1 MAKTTAPATTF
12 EWGVAQ
18 MDRHTADGIVFTVH
32 YTVNATSGDGVYAS
46 SAYGSIGL
54 EQPEGDVIPFASLTP
69 EIVIGWVQ
77 DKLGGT
83 EKVDEIQSALQK
95 QLDEQR
101 NPTAAQGLP
110 WQ

>member
-54 EQPEGDVIPFASLTP
+54 EQPEGDAIPYAELTP

>member
-18 MDRHTADGIVFTVH
+18 MERHTADGIVFTVH
-32 YTVNATSGDGVYAS
+32 YTVAANDGTYAS

-54 EQPEGDVIPFASLTP
+54 EQPEGEVIPFASLTP

-77 DKLGGT
+77 DKLGG
-83 EKVDEIQSALQK
+83 EDKVAEIQAALQA
-95 QLDEQR
+95 QIDEQR
-101 NPTAAQGLP
+101 APSKAQGLP

>member
-1 MAKTTAPATTF
+1 MAKTATPATTF

-32 YTVNATSGDGVYAS
+32 YTVNATSGDAVYTS

>member
-1 MAKTTAPATTF
+1 MPTTPALPTT
-12 EWGVAQ
+12 EYTWAIAQ
-18 MDRHTADGIVFTVH
+18 MERHTADGIVFTVH
-32 YTVNATSGDGVYAS
+32 YTVSASDGTYAS

-54 EQPEGDVIPFASLTP
+54 EQPEGNVIPYADLTP

-83 EKVDEIQSALQK
+83 EKVDDIQAALQA
-95 QLDEQR
+95 QIDQQR
-101 NPTAAQGLP
+101 TPTTAQGMP

>member
-1 MAKTTAPATTF
+1 MAKTATPATTF

-18 MDRHTADGIVFTVH
+18 MERHTADGIVFTVH
-32 YTVNATSGDGVYAS
+32 YTVAANDGTYAS

-83 EKVDEIQSALQK
+83 EKVDEIQAALQK

-101 NPTAAQGLP
+101 NPTAAQGQP

>member
-1 MAKTTAPATTF
+1 MTTTF
-12 EWGVAQ
+12 KWDIAQ
-18 MDRHTADGIVFTVH
+18 LERTTADGVVFTVH
-32 YTVNATSGDGVYAS
+32 YTVAASDGTYSS

-54 EQPEGDVIPFASLTP
+54 EQPEDDIIPYADLTP

-83 EKVDEIQSALQK
+83 EKVDEIEAALQA
-95 QLDEQR
+95 QIDEQR
-101 NPTAAQGLP
+101 NPSKAQGLP